1 MIKTPNTGA
10 AMNVRGNLVVIVI
23 VVVMGIA
30 ALVTVLFKPAPMSS
44 IEVARQKQLLVYQNS
59 DNTPAEQLTQLPQER
74 LDAYIEILNY
84 ILRMRDS
91 LSIMSKTDVAVGDGE
106 YSIGEANQ
114 KLVITGLTQRE
125 AAARAKAQQA
135 IGASLTPIVDSLYD
149 LVHQPMPMFP
159 QDSTLI
165 RERNL
170 KFERYCGQIFE

>member
-1 MIKTPNTGA
+1 
-10 AMNVRGNLVVIVI
+10 MNVRGNLIVIVI
-23 VVVMGIA
+23 VIVMGIA

-44 IEVARQKQLLVYQNS
+44 IEVARQKQSLVFGNLDS
-59 DNTPAEQLTQLPQER
+59 TPADKLTLMPQDK

-125 AAARAKAQQA
+125 VAARAKAQQA
-135 IGASLTPIVDSLYD
+135 VGAGVRPIVDSLYD